1 MWCRAETLLQISVR
15 AGKELSSD
23 RELKNAEA
31 HANAMFAGIQLY
43 REYMQKCE
51 PMIMAVL
58 PRSAVKHRDDAIRAV
73 WIRAYAWMQSL
84 ELLNHTKHIQAISA
98 GNRSLLEFSV
108 DLVLL
113 HTDPTN
119 SSGWKMYHLAF
130 SERLKAAEQLV
141 AFYGAGNVPAVHSEA
156 ESFIRREKNSIDS
169 MRKTLWPHAKN
180 PSKAVHPDRWT
191 GKDLFGDVKDAD
203 AVYGD
208 QIKASLGMSLAEY
221 YRTEYR
227 RMNWL
232 IHSTMAGVT
241 NLDRIFYSNAAVL
254 ALKWCQDLAM
264 FCTQITLKDQQF
276 HDAINDLNAQWRELR
291 RQRDLNYGRL
301 MRDFKAGELPSEDA
315 E

>member
-1 MWCRAETLLQISVR
+1 MTV
-15 AGKELSSD
+15 SSNE
-23 RELKNAEA
+23 ELKRAEA

-43 REYMQKCE
+43 REYMKKCE
-51 PMIMAVL
+51 PMIMAVI
-58 PRSAVKHRDDAIRAV
+58 PRSAFKHRDGAVQAV

-119 SSGWKMYHLAF
+119 TNGWKMYHLAF

-141 AFYGAGNVPAVHSEA
+141 GFYGAGNVPAVHSEA
-156 ESFIRREKNSIDS
+156 ESFILREKNAIDD
-169 MRKTLWPHAKN
+169 MRRTLWPNAKDPN
-180 PSKAVHPDRWT
+180 RAVHPDRWT
-191 GKDLFGDVKDAD
+191 GRDLFRDVENAD
-203 AVYGD
+203 AAYGD
-208 QIKASLGMSLAEY
+208 QIKNSLGMALAEY

-241 NLDRIFYSNAAVL
+241 NLDRIYYSNAAVL

-276 HDAINDLNAQWRELR
+276 HDAIDDLNSQWRDLR
-291 RQRDLNYGRL
+291 RQRDLNYKTL
-301 MRDFKAGELPSEDA
+301 MREFEAGELPS
-315 E
+315 

>member
-1 MWCRAETLLQISVR
+1 
-15 AGKELSSD
+15 LSSD
-23 RELKNAEA
+23 QELKIAEA

-43 REYMQKCE
+43 REYMKTCE
-51 PMIMAVL
+51 PMIMSVM
-58 PRSAVKHRDDAIRAV
+58 PRQALKHRDDAIRAV

-119 SSGWKMYHLAF
+119 ASGWKMYHLAF

-141 AFYGAGNVPAVHSEA
+141 DFYGAGKVPAVHSEA
-156 ESFIRREKNSIDS
+156 ESFIRREKNSIDD
-169 MRKTLWPHAKN
+169 MRRTLWPNAKN

-191 GKDLFGDVKDAD
+191 GRDLFRDVEAAD
-203 AVYGD
+203 SAYGA
-208 QIKASLGMSLAEY
+208 QIKAGLGMSLAEY

-241 NLDRIFYSNAAVL
+241 NLDRIYYSTAAVL
-254 ALKWCQDLAM
+254 ALRWCQDLAM
-264 FCTQITLKDQQF
+264 FCTQVTLKDQQF
-276 HDAINDLNAQWRELR
+276 HDAIDDLNEQWQELR
-291 RQRDLNYGRL
+291 RQRNLNYGMLTRE
-301 MRDFKAGELPSEDA
+301 FKAGELRSRDTE
-315 E
+315 